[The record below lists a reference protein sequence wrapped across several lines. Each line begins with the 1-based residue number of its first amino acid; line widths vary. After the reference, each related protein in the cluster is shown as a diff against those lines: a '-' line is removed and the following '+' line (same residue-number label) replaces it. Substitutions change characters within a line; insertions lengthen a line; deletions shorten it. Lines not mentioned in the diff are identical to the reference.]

1 MKTTRITLGEVLQY
15 DPDFEAEV
23 DKIKDQGGVYISDK
37 PSGDYGTVF
46 LLNGKAV
53 KVTTD
58 SVELEHAQKLE
69 GKKTNNFAFIYDVE
83 IIHNKLG
90 IITME
95 VLAPLNQNIPE
106 EWIDATEKEAKRLG
120 IDPEELDF
128 IGDNVMQHPKSGKLK
143 MIDVQLVF

>member
-23 DKIKDQGGVYISDK
+23 DKIKDQGGVYIIDK

-58 SVELEHAQKLE
+58 SVELEHAQKLK

-83 IIHNKLG
+83 IIHSKLG

-143 MIDVQLVF
+143 MIDV

>member
-58 SVELEHAQKLE
+58 LVELEHAQKLK
-69 GKKTNNFAFIYDVE
+69 GKKTNNFAFIYDVDRS
-83 IIHNKLG
+83 IIC
-90 IITME
+90 
-95 VLAPLNQNIPE
+95 NIRNA
-106 EWIDATEKEAKRLG
+106 IVRA
-120 IDPEELDF
+120 
-128 IGDNVMQHPKSGKLK
+128 NVSRRKCICKWRSAEGSST
-143 MIDVQLVF
+143 F

>member
-1 MKTTRITLGEVLQY
+1 MKKHRIILGEVLQY
-15 DPDFEAEV
+15 DPDFENEV
-23 DKIKDQGGVYISDK
+23 DKIKNQGGVYISNK

-58 SVELEHAQKLE
+58 SVELEHAQKLK
-69 GKKTNNFAFIYDVE
+69 GKKTNNFVFIYDVTQRNE
-83 IIHNKLG
+83 KLG

-95 VLAPLNQNIPE
+95 VLGQLNQQIPE
-106 EWIDATEKEAKRLG
+106 EWVEATEKEAQRLG

-128 IGDNVMQHPKSGKLK
+128 IGDNVMEHPKTGKLK
-143 MIDVQLVF
+143 MIDV

>member
-58 SVELEHAQKLE
+58 SVELEHAQRLK
-69 GKKTNNFAFIYDVE
+69 GKKTNNFAFIYDVD

-143 MIDVQLVF
+143 MIDV